1 MSDKLESITF
11 FDRNLYIYIYIYFF
25 IFNHYYSFKS

>member
-1 MSDKLESITF
+1 MSDKLESIIF

-25 IFNHYYSFKS
+25 NHYYSFKS